1 MKAGEVYVQHLR
13 TGVDHY
19 ILIRKLLAQAR
30 AEIVYINDH
39 GDGEFDCGAGIIRL
53 SDIFFLHAEPVRID
67 WTAWAE
73 MVGKLTDYLLALPSE
88 AME

>member
-19 ILIRKLLAQAR
+19 ILIRKLKAQAR

-39 GDGEFDCGAGIIRL
+39 GDGEFDCGAGIVRL
-53 SDIFFLHAEPVRID
+53 SDIILLHAEPVRLD

-73 MVGKLTDYLLALPSE
+73 IVGKMTDYLLALPAE